1 MKKLYGIGTGPGD
14 KEFLTL
20 KAVRIIQGASVI
32 FAPNNKGKNIALDTV
47 EDYVANKKLVL
58 LDFPM
63 GKVEQSDYMNAA
75 KIIYNEIQEGEYGA
89 FLTIGDPMV
98 YSTFVYIMEA
108 LEKVNTNIKVEIVS
122 GVPSFVAAAG
132 RAKQA
137 ITVKGDRFLL
147 CDNFKEELLD
157 QVDSI
162 CILKAFR
169 NKEEI
174 LDRLERRNFDYRYIK
189 HCTWIDEEVLASKEE
204 IRKDQ
209 NYISLILARRK

>member
-1 MKKLYGIGTGPGD
+1 
-14 KEFLTL
+14 
-20 KAVRIIQGASVI
+20 
-32 FAPNNKGKNIALDTV
+32 
-47 EDYVANKKLVL
+47 
-58 LDFPM
+58 
-63 GKVEQSDYMNAA
+63 
-75 KIIYNEIQEGEYGA
+75 
-89 FLTIGDPMV
+89 
-98 YSTFVYIMEA
+98 
-108 LEKVNTNIKVEIVS
+108 KVEIVS

-189 HCTWIDEEVLASKEE
+189 HCTWIDEEVLTSKEE

-209 NYISLILARRK
+209 NYISLILA